1 MTIKEFLSILEKTD
15 NSLLK
20 SMASEIPLW
29 QKIRSNFN
37 SVKDYLEFF
46 LSKNIAVIRA
56 KTKYGVGEYLVS
68 SNPVFLH
75 YLNGQR
81 IEKNKNKVVRLIK
94 SNSKFSNLLKTK
106 NNQRI
111 RTWDLIKN
119 EKMDVDIDKNL
130 AICRMIG
137 LNDNNLEQLSI
148 EVNSIISKG
157 KNSKNEYRA

>member
-1 MTIKEFLSILEKTD
+1 M
-15 NSLLK
+15 
-20 SMASEIPLW
+20 
-29 QKIRSNFN
+29 
-37 SVKDYLEFF
+37 
-46 LSKNIAVIRA
+46 
-56 KTKYGVGEYLVS
+56 
-68 SNPVFLH
+68 
-75 YLNGQR
+75 
-81 IEKNKNKVVRLIK
+81 
-94 SNSKFSNLLKTK
+94 LKTK

-148 EVNSIISKG
+148 EVNSIISTG